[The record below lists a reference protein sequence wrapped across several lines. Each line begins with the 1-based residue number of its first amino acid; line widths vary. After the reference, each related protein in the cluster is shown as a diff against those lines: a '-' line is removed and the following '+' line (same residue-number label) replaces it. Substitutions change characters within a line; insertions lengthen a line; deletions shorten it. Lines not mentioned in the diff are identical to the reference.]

1 MKTDKL
7 LHFLAGAVIA
17 FAFGII
23 FSPEWGL
30 AFAMTIG
37 TAKEFVWDGL
47 LQKGTVEIWDAVA
60 TIAGGFLGYLIMII
74 FL

>member
-30 AFAMTIG
+30 ASAMFIG
-37 TAKEFVWDGL
+37 TAKELIWDKVL
-47 LQKGTVEIWDAVA
+47 RKGTQEVMDAVA